1 MKKKTGKM
9 ILLTG
14 VLCIL
19 SLAVCACG
27 KTEEASGTQEP
38 QVAQGEGIPEDD
50 TEDDVSAP
58 KPEADAEGT
67 DAGNEPESP
76 EASPEPQSGESS
88 SQGTDSTQKEQ
99 LEEQPEQQP
108 EAQSQS
114 TSAASAE
121 WVDSTPNLEGD
132 IKELKDGQLT
142 VVEAITEKSDN
153 GGDIIV
159 APGSGDDS
167 EFNKIAV
174 TYDENTLFA
183 IQTIYDGGARFEMS
197 EATAADLASGQFIQ
211 VWGSPSGSGLKAT
224 QICIVKVA

>member
-9 ILLTG
+9 LLLTG

-27 KTEEASGTQEP
+27 KTEEASDTQEP
-38 QVAQGEGIPEDD
+38 QVVQGEPILEDD
-50 TEDDVSAP
+50 TKDDVSAP
-58 KPEADAEGT
+58 EPDAEGT
-67 DAGNEPESP
+67 DTGKEPESP

-99 LEEQPEQQP
+99 PEV
-108 EAQSQS
+108 QSQS
-114 TSAASAE
+114 TSGTSAE

-142 VVEAITEKSDN
+142 VVEAITTKSDN

-159 APGSGDDS
+159 VPGSEDDS

-183 IQTIYDGGARFEMS
+183 IQTIYDGGARSEMS
-197 EATAADLASGQFIQ
+197 EATAADLASGQFIR

>member
-1 MKKKTGKM
+1 MKKKAGKT

-27 KTEEASGTQEP
+27 KTEEASDTQEP
-38 QVAQGEGIPEDD
+38 QVVQGEPIPEDD
-50 TEDDVSAP
+50 TEDNVSAP
-58 KPEADAEGT
+58 EPEADAEGT
-67 DAGNEPESP
+67 DTGNEPESP
-76 EASPEPQSGESS
+76 EALPEPQSGESS
-88 SQGTDSTQKEQ
+88 SQGTDSAQKE
-99 LEEQPEQQP
+99 QP

-114 TSAASAE
+114 TSGTSAE

-153 GGDIIV
+153 GGDIV
-159 APGSGDDS
+159 VSPGSGDDS
-167 EFNKIAV
+167 EYNKIAV

-183 IQTIYDGGARFEMS
+183 IKTIYDGGARFEMS
-197 EATAADLASGQFIQ
+197 AATAADLASGQFIQ
-211 VWGSPSGSGLKAT
+211 VWGSSSGSGLKAT

>member
-1 MKKKTGKM
+1 MKRKTGKM

-27 KTEEASGTQEP
+27 KTEEASDTPEP
-38 QVAQGEGIPEDD
+38 QVVQGEPIPEDD

-58 KPEADAEGT
+58 EPEADAEGT
-67 DAGNEPESP
+67 DTGNEPESP

-99 LEEQPEQQP
+99 P

-114 TSAASAE
+114 TSGTSAE
-121 WVDSTPNLEGD
+121 WVDSTPSLEGD

-142 VVEAITEKSDN
+142 VVEAITEKSAN
-153 GGDIIV
+153 GGEIV
-159 APGSGDDS
+159 VTSGSGDDS

-183 IQTIYDGGARFEMS
+183 IQTIYDGGARSEMS
-197 EATAADLASGQFIQ
+197 EATAADLASGQFIR

>member
-1 MKKKTGKM
+1 MKRKTGKM

-27 KTEEASGTQEP
+27 KTEEASDTPEP
-38 QVAQGEGIPEDD
+38 QVVQGEPIPEDD
-50 TEDDVSAP
+50 TEDDASAP
-58 KPEADAEGT
+58 EPEADAEGT
-67 DAGNEPESP
+67 DTGNEPESP

-99 LEEQPEQQP
+99 P

-114 TSAASAE
+114 TSGTSAE

-142 VVEAITEKSDN
+142 VVEAITEKSAN
-153 GGDIIV
+153 GGEIV
-159 APGSGDDS
+159 VTSGSGDDS

-183 IQTIYDGGARFEMS
+183 IQTIYDGGARSEMS
-197 EATAADLASGQFIQ
+197 AATAADLASGQFIQ
-211 VWGSPSGSGLKAT
+211 VWGSSSDSGLKAT

>member
-1 MKKKTGKM
+1 MKRKTGKM

-27 KTEEASGTQEP
+27 KTEEASDTQEP
-38 QVAQGEGIPEDD
+38 QVVQGEPIPEDD
-50 TEDDVSAP
+50 AEDDASAP
-58 KPEADAEGT
+58 ESEADAEGT
-67 DAGNEPESP
+67 DTGNEPESP

-99 LEEQPEQQP
+99 P

-114 TSAASAE
+114 TSGTSAE

-153 GGDIIV
+153 GGDIV
-159 APGSGDDS
+159 VSPGSGDDS
-167 EFNKIAV
+167 EYNKIAV
-174 TYDENTLFA
+174 TYDENTLFT
-183 IQTIYDGGARFEMS
+183 IQTIYDGGARSEMS
-197 EATAADLASGQFIQ
+197 EATAADLASGQFIR

-224 QICIVKVA
+224 QICIVKVV

>member
-1 MKKKTGKM
+1 MKKKAGKT

-27 KTEEASGTQEP
+27 KTEEASDTQEP
-38 QVAQGEGIPEDD
+38 QVVQGEPIPEDD
-50 TEDDVSAP
+50 TEDDASAP
-58 KPEADAEGT
+58 EPEADAEGT
-67 DAGNEPESP
+67 DIGNEPESP
-76 EASPEPQSGESS
+76 ESSPEPQSGESG

-99 LEEQPEQQP
+99 P

-114 TSAASAE
+114 TSGTSAE

-153 GGDIIV
+153 GGDIV
-159 APGSGDDS
+159 VSPGSGDDS

-211 VWGSPSGSGLKAT
+211 VWGSSSGSGLKAT

>member
-27 KTEEASGTQEP
+27 KKEEASDTQEP
-38 QVAQGEGIPEDD
+38 QVVQGEPSPEDD
-50 TEDDVSAP
+50 TENDASAP
-58 KPEADAEGT
+58 EPEADAEGT
-67 DAGNEPESP
+67 DTGNEPESP

-99 LEEQPEQQP
+99 P

-114 TSAASAE
+114 TSGTSAE

-153 GGDIIV
+153 GGDIV
-159 APGSGDDS
+159 VSPGSGDDS
-167 EFNKIAV
+167 EYNKIAV
-174 TYDENTLFA
+174 TYDANTLFA
-183 IQTIYDGGARFEMS
+183 IQTIYDGGARSEMS
-197 EATAADLASGQFIQ
+197 AATAADLASGQFIQ
-211 VWGSPSGSGLKAT
+211 VWGSSSGSGLKAT
-224 QICIVKVA
+224 QICIVKVD

>member
-1 MKKKTGKM
+1 MKRKTGKI

-27 KTEEASGTQEP
+27 KKEEASDTPEP
-38 QVAQGEGIPEDD
+38 QVVQGEPIPKDD
-50 TEDDVSAP
+50 TEDDASAP
-58 KPEADAEGT
+58 EPEADAEGT

-99 LEEQPEQQP
+99 P

-114 TSAASAE
+114 TSGTSAE
-121 WVDSTPNLEGD
+121 WVDSTPSLEGD

-142 VVEAITEKSDN
+142 VVEALTEKSDN

-159 APGSGDDS
+159 VPGSEDDS
-167 EFNKIAV
+167 EFNKISV
-174 TYDENTLFA
+174 TYNENTLFA
-183 IQTIYDGGARFEMS
+183 IQTIYDGGARSEML
-197 EATAADLASGQFIQ
+197 EATAADLASGQFIR
-211 VWGSPSGSGLKAT
+211 VWGSPSDSRLKAT

>member
-1 MKKKTGKM
+1 MKRKTGKM

-27 KTEEASGTQEP
+27 KKEEASDTPEP
-38 QVAQGEGIPEDD
+38 QVVQGEPIPEDD
-50 TEDDVSAP
+50 TEDDASAP
-58 KPEADAEGT
+58 EPEADAEGT
-67 DAGNEPESP
+67 DTGNEPESP

-99 LEEQPEQQP
+99 P

-114 TSAASAE
+114 TSGTSAE

-153 GGDIIV
+153 GGDIV
-159 APGSGDDS
+159 VSPGSGDDS
-167 EFNKIAV
+167 EYNKIAV

-183 IQTIYDGGARFEMS
+183 IQTIYDGGARSEMS

-211 VWGSPSGSGLKAT
+211 VWGSSSGSGLKAT

>member
-27 KTEEASGTQEP
+27 KTEEASDTPEP
-38 QVAQGEGIPEDD
+38 QVVQGEPIPEDD
-50 TEDDVSAP
+50 TEDDASA
-58 KPEADAEGT
+58 PEADAEGT
-67 DAGNEPESP
+67 DTGNEPESP

-99 LEEQPEQQP
+99 P

-114 TSAASAE
+114 TSGTSAE

-159 APGSGDDS
+159 VPGSEDDS
-167 EFNKIAV
+167 EFNKISV
-174 TYDENTLFA
+174 TYNENTLFA
-183 IQTIYDGGARFEMS
+183 IQTIYDGGARSEMS
-197 EATAADLASGQFIQ
+197 AATAADLASGQFIQ
-211 VWGSPSGSGLKAT
+211 VWGSSSGSGLKAT

>member
-27 KTEEASGTQEP
+27 KKEEASDTQEP
-38 QVAQGEGIPEDD
+38 QVVQGEPIPEDD
-50 TEDDVSAP
+50 TEDDASAP
-58 KPEADAEGT
+58 EPEADAEGT
-67 DAGNEPESP
+67 DTGNEPESP

-99 LEEQPEQQP
+99 P

-114 TSAASAE
+114 TSGTSAE

-153 GGDIIV
+153 GGDIV
-159 APGSGDDS
+159 VSPGSGDDS

-183 IQTIYDGGARFEMS
+183 IQTIYDGGARSEMS
-197 EATAADLASGQFIQ
+197 EATAADLASGQFIR
-211 VWGSPSGSGLKAT
+211 VWGSSSGSGLKAT

>member
-27 KTEEASGTQEP
+27 KTEEASDTQEP
-38 QVAQGEGIPEDD
+38 QVVQGEPIPEDD
-50 TEDDVSAP
+50 TEDDASAP
-58 KPEADAEGT
+58 EPEADAEGT
-67 DAGNEPESP
+67 DTGNEPESP

-99 LEEQPEQQP
+99 P

-114 TSAASAE
+114 TSGTSAE
-121 WVDSTPNLEGD
+121 WVDSNPNLEGD

-142 VVEAITEKSDN
+142 VVEAITAKSDN

-159 APGSGDDS
+159 GPGSGDDS

-197 EATAADLASGQFIQ
+197 EATAADLAAGQHLR
-211 VWGSPSGSGLKAT
+211 VWGSSSGSGLKAT
-224 QICIVKVA
+224 QICIVEVA

>member
-27 KTEEASGTQEP
+27 KTEEASDTQEP
-38 QVAQGEGIPEDD
+38 QVVQGEPIPEDD
-50 TEDDVSAP
+50 TEDDASAP
-58 KPEADAEGT
+58 EPEADAEGT
-67 DAGNEPESP
+67 DTGNEPESP

-99 LEEQPEQQP
+99 P

-114 TSAASAE
+114 TSGTSAE

-159 APGSGDDS
+159 VPGSEDDS
-167 EFNKIAV
+167 EFNKISV
-174 TYDENTLFA
+174 TYNENTLFA
-183 IQTIYDGGARFEMS
+183 IQTIYDGGARSEMS
-197 EATAADLASGQFIQ
+197 EATAADLASGQFIR

>member
-1 MKKKTGKM
+1 MKNKTRKI

-14 VLCIL
+14 ALCIL

-27 KTEEASGTQEP
+27 KKEEASDIQEP
-38 QVAQGEGIPEDD
+38 QVVQSEPIPEDD
-50 TEDDVSAP
+50 TEDDVSTP
-58 KPEADAEGT
+58 EPEADAEET
-67 DAGNEPESP
+67 DTGNEPESP
-76 EASPEPQSGESS
+76 EPQSGES

-99 LEEQPEQQP
+99 LE
-108 EAQSQS
+108 AQSQS
-114 TSAASAE
+114 TSGTSAE

-153 GGDIIV
+153 GGDIV
-159 APGSGDDS
+159 VSPGSGDDS
-167 EFNKIAV
+167 EYNKIAV

-183 IQTIYDGGARFEMS
+183 IKTIYDGGARFEMS
-197 EATAADLASGQFIQ
+197 AATAADLASGQFIR

-224 QICIVKVA
+224 QICIVKVI

>member
-1 MKKKTGKM
+1 MKKKAGKT

-27 KTEEASGTQEP
+27 KTEEASDTQEP
-38 QVAQGEGIPEDD
+38 QVVQGEPIPEDD
-50 TEDDVSAP
+50 TEDNVSAP
-58 KPEADAEGT
+58 EPEADAEGT
-67 DAGNEPESP
+67 DTGNEPESP

-99 LEEQPEQQP
+99 P

-114 TSAASAE
+114 TSGTSAE

-142 VVEAITEKSDN
+142 VVEAITAKSDN
-153 GGDIIV
+153 GGDIMV
-159 APGSGDDS
+159 GPGSGDDS
-167 EFNKIAV
+167 EFNKISV

-183 IQTIYDGGARFEMS
+183 IQTIYDGGARSEMS
-197 EATAADLASGQFIQ
+197 EATAADLASGQFIK

-224 QICIVKVA
+224 QICIVKVD

>member
-27 KTEEASGTQEP
+27 KTEEASDTQEP
-38 QVAQGEGIPEDD
+38 QVVQGEPIPEDD

-58 KPEADAEGT
+58 EPEADAEGT
-67 DAGNEPESP
+67 DTGNEPESP

-99 LEEQPEQQP
+99 P

-114 TSAASAE
+114 TSGTSAE

-153 GGDIIV
+153 GGDIV
-159 APGSGDDS
+159 VSPGSGDDS
-167 EFNKIAV
+167 EYNKIAV

-183 IQTIYDGGARFEMS
+183 IQTIYDGGARSEMS
-197 EATAADLASGQFIQ
+197 EATAADLASGQFIR
-211 VWGSPSGSGLKAT
+211 VWGSSSGSGLKAT

>member
-27 KTEEASGTQEP
+27 KKEEASDTQEP
-38 QVAQGEGIPEDD
+38 QVVQGEPIPEDD
-50 TEDDVSAP
+50 TEDDASAP
-58 KPEADAEGT
+58 EPEADAEGT
-67 DAGNEPESP
+67 DTGNEPESP
-76 EASPEPQSGESS
+76 ESSPEPQSGESG

-99 LEEQPEQQP
+99 P

-114 TSAASAE
+114 TSGTSAE

-153 GGDIIV
+153 GGDIV
-159 APGSGDDS
+159 VSPGSGDDS
-167 EFNKIAV
+167 EYNKIAV

-183 IQTIYDGGARFEMS
+183 IKTIYDGGARFEMS
-197 EATAADLASGQFIQ
+197 AATAADLASGQFIK
-211 VWGSPSGSGLKAT
+211 VWGSSSGSGLKAT

>member
-1 MKKKTGKM
+1 MKKKTRKI

-27 KTEEASGTQEP
+27 KTEEASDTQEP
-38 QVAQGEGIPEDD
+38 QVVQGEPIPEDD
-50 TEDDVSAP
+50 TEDDASAP
-58 KPEADAEGT
+58 EPEADAEGT
-67 DAGNEPESP
+67 DTGNEPESP

-99 LEEQPEQQP
+99 P

-114 TSAASAE
+114 TSGTSAE

-153 GGDIIV
+153 GGDIV
-159 APGSGDDS
+159 VSPGSGDDS
-167 EFNKIAV
+167 EYNKIAV

-183 IQTIYDGGARFEMS
+183 IKTIYDGGARFEMS
-197 EATAADLASGQFIQ
+197 AATAADLASGQFIQ
-211 VWGSPSGSGLKAT
+211 VWGSSSGSGLKAT

>member
-1 MKKKTGKM
+1 MKRKTGKM

-27 KTEEASGTQEP
+27 KKEEASDTPEP
-38 QVAQGEGIPEDD
+38 QVVQGEPIPEDD
-50 TEDDVSAP
+50 TEDDASAP
-58 KPEADAEGT
+58 EPEADAEGT

-99 LEEQPEQQP
+99 P

-114 TSAASAE
+114 TSGTSAE

-159 APGSGDDS
+159 VPGSGDDS

-183 IQTIYDGGARFEMS
+183 IQTIYDGGSRSEMS
-197 EATAADLASGQFIQ
+197 EATAADLASGQFIR
-211 VWGSPSGSGLKAT
+211 VWGSSSGSGLKAT

>member
-1 MKKKTGKM
+1 MKRKTGKM

-27 KTEEASGTQEP
+27 KTEEASDTPEP
-38 QVAQGEGIPEDD
+38 QVVQGEPIPEDD
-50 TEDDVSAP
+50 TEDDASAP
-58 KPEADAEGT
+58 EPEADAEGT
-67 DAGNEPESP
+67 DTGNEPESP
-76 EASPEPQSGESS
+76 EVSPEPQSGESS
-88 SQGTDSTQKEQ
+88 SQGTDSAQKE
-99 LEEQPEQQP
+99 QP

-114 TSAASAE
+114 TSGISAE

-159 APGSGDDS
+159 VPGSEDDS
-167 EFNKIAV
+167 EFNKISV

-183 IQTIYDGGARFEMS
+183 IQTIYDGGAGSEMS
-197 EATAADLASGQFIQ
+197 EATAADLASGQFIR
-211 VWGSPSGSGLKAT
+211 VCGRPSGSGLKAT
-224 QICIVKVA
+224 QICIVKVI

>member
-27 KTEEASGTQEP
+27 KTEEASDTQEP
-38 QVAQGEGIPEDD
+38 QVVQGEPIPEDD
-50 TEDDVSAP
+50 TEDDASAP
-58 KPEADAEGT
+58 EPEADAEGT
-67 DAGNEPESP
+67 DTGNEPESP

-99 LEEQPEQQP
+99 P

-114 TSAASAE
+114 TSGTSAE

-153 GGDIIV
+153 GGDIV
-159 APGSGDDS
+159 VSPGSGDDS

-183 IQTIYDGGARFEMS
+183 IQTIYDGGARSEMS
-197 EATAADLASGQFIQ
+197 EATAADLASGQFIR
-211 VWGSPSGSGLKAT
+211 VWGSPSDSGLKAT

>member
-1 MKKKTGKM
+1 MKRKTGKM

-27 KTEEASGTQEP
+27 KKEEASDTQEP
-38 QVAQGEGIPEDD
+38 QVVQGEPIPEDD

-58 KPEADAEGT
+58 EPEADAEGT
-67 DAGNEPESP
+67 DTGNEPESP

-99 LEEQPEQQP
+99 P

-114 TSAASAE
+114 TSGTSAE

-142 VVEAITEKSDN
+142 VVENITAKSDN

-159 APGSGDDS
+159 GPGSGDDS
-167 EFNKIAV
+167 EFNKITV

-183 IQTIYDGGARFEMS
+183 IQTIYDGGDRSEMS

-211 VWGSPSGSGLKAT
+211 VWGSSSGSGLKAT

>member
-27 KTEEASGTQEP
+27 KKEEASDTQEP
-38 QVAQGEGIPEDD
+38 QVVQGEPIPEDD

-58 KPEADAEGT
+58 EPETDAEGT
-67 DAGNEPESP
+67 DTGNEPESP

-99 LEEQPEQQP
+99 P

-114 TSAASAE
+114 TSGTSAE

-153 GGDIIV
+153 GGDIV
-159 APGSGDDS
+159 VSPGSGDDS
-167 EFNKIAV
+167 EYNKIAV

-183 IQTIYDGGARFEMS
+183 IKTIYDGGARFEMS
-197 EATAADLASGQFIQ
+197 AATAADLASGQFIQ
-211 VWGSPSGSGLKAT
+211 VWGSSSGSGLKAT

>member
-1 MKKKTGKM
+1 MKRKTGKM

-27 KTEEASGTQEP
+27 KKEEASGTQEP
-38 QVAQGEGIPEDD
+38 QVVQGEPIPEDD
-50 TEDDVSAP
+50 TEDDASAP
-58 KPEADAEGT
+58 EAEADAEGT
-67 DAGNEPESP
+67 DTGNEPESP

-99 LEEQPEQQP
+99 P

-114 TSAASAE
+114 TSGTSAE

-159 APGSGDDS
+159 VPGSGDDS
-167 EFNKIAV
+167 AFNKIAV

-183 IQTIYDGGARFEMS
+183 IQTIYDGGSRSEMS
-197 EATAADLASGQFIQ
+197 EATAADLASGQFIR
-211 VWGSPSGSGLKAT
+211 VWGSSSGSGLKAT
-224 QICIVKVA
+224 QICIVKVD

>member
-1 MKKKTGKM
+1 MKRKTRKI

-27 KTEEASGTQEP
+27 KKEEASDTPEP
-38 QVAQGEGIPEDD
+38 QVVQGEPIPEDD
-50 TEDDVSAP
+50 TEDDASAP
-58 KPEADAEGT
+58 EPEADAEGT
-67 DAGNEPESP
+67 DAGNEPE
-76 EASPEPQSGESS
+76 SPEPQSGESS

-99 LEEQPEQQP
+99 P

-114 TSAASAE
+114 TSGTSAE

-142 VVEAITEKSDN
+142 VIEAITARSDN

-159 APGSGDDS
+159 GPGSKDDS
-167 EFNKIAV
+167 EFNKIMV

-183 IQTIYDGGARFEMS
+183 IQTIYDGGARSEMS
-197 EATAADLASGQFIQ
+197 EATAADLASGQFIR

>member
-1 MKKKTGKM
+1 MKRKTGKM

-27 KTEEASGTQEP
+27 KKEEASDTPEP
-38 QVAQGEGIPEDD
+38 QVVQGEPIPEDD
-50 TEDDVSAP
+50 TEDDASAP
-58 KPEADAEGT
+58 EPEADAEGT
-67 DAGNEPESP
+67 DTGNEPESP

-99 LEEQPEQQP
+99 P

-114 TSAASAE
+114 TSGTSAE

-153 GGDIIV
+153 GGDIV
-159 APGSGDDS
+159 VSPGSGDDS
-167 EFNKIAV
+167 EYNKIAV

-183 IQTIYDGGARFEMS
+183 IQTIYDGGARSEMS
-197 EATAADLASGQFIQ
+197 AATAADLASGQFIQ
-211 VWGSPSGSGLKAT
+211 VWGSSSGSGLKAT

>member
-9 ILLTG
+9 LLLTG
-14 VLCIL
+14 ALCIL

-27 KTEEASGTQEP
+27 KTEEASDTQEP
-38 QVAQGEGIPEDD
+38 QVVQGEPIPEDD
-50 TEDDVSAP
+50 TEDDASAP
-58 KPEADAEGT
+58 EPEADAEGT
-67 DAGNEPESP
+67 DTGNEPESP

-99 LEEQPEQQP
+99 P

-114 TSAASAE
+114 TSGTSAE

-142 VVEAITEKSDN
+142 VVEAITAKSDN

-159 APGSGDDS
+159 VPGSGDDS

-197 EATAADLASGQFIQ
+197 EATAADLAAGQHLR
-211 VWGSPSGSGLKAT
+211 VWGSSSGSGLKAT
-224 QICIVKVA
+224 QICIVEVA

>member
-27 KTEEASGTQEP
+27 KTEEASDIQEP
-38 QVAQGEGIPEDD
+38 QVVQGEPIPEDD
-50 TEDDVSAP
+50 TEDDASAP
-58 KPEADAEGT
+58 EPEADAEGT

-76 EASPEPQSGESS
+76 EP
-88 SQGTDSTQKEQ
+88 
-99 LEEQPEQQP
+99 
-108 EAQSQS
+108 QSQS
-114 TSAASAE
+114 TSGTSAE

-153 GGDIIV
+153 GGDIV
-159 APGSGDDS
+159 VSPGSGDDS
-167 EFNKIAV
+167 EYNKIAV

-197 EATAADLASGQFIQ
+197 AATAADLASGQFIQ
-211 VWGSPSGSGLKAT
+211 VWGSSSGSGLKAT

>member
-1 MKKKTGKM
+1 MKKKTRKI

-27 KTEEASGTQEP
+27 KKEEASDTPEP
-38 QVAQGEGIPEDD
+38 QVVQGEPIPEDD
-50 TEDDVSAP
+50 TEDDVSTP
-58 KPEADAEGT
+58 EPEADAEET
-67 DAGNEPESP
+67 DTGNEPESP

-99 LEEQPEQQP
+99 P

-114 TSAASAE
+114 TSGTSAE

-153 GGDIIV
+153 GGDIV
-159 APGSGDDS
+159 VSPGSGDDS
-167 EFNKIAV
+167 EYNKIAV

-183 IQTIYDGGARFEMS
+183 IKTIYDGGARFEMS
-197 EATAADLASGQFIQ
+197 AATAADLASGQFIQ
-211 VWGSPSGSGLKAT
+211 VWGSSSGSGLKAT

>member
-27 KTEEASGTQEP
+27 KTEEASDTPEP
-38 QVAQGEGIPEDD
+38 QVVQGEPIPEDD

-58 KPEADAEGT
+58 EPEADAEGT
-67 DAGNEPESP
+67 DTGNEPESP

-99 LEEQPEQQP
+99 P

-114 TSAASAE
+114 TSGTSAE

-159 APGSGDDS
+159 VPGSGDDS

-197 EATAADLASGQFIQ
+197 AATAADLASGQFIQ
-211 VWGSPSGSGLKAT
+211 VWGSSSGSGLKAT

>member
-27 KTEEASGTQEP
+27 KTEEASDTQEP
-38 QVAQGEGIPEDD
+38 QVVQGEPIPEDD
-50 TEDDVSAP
+50 TEDDASAP
-58 KPEADAEGT
+58 EPEADAEGT
-67 DAGNEPESP
+67 DTGNEPESP

-99 LEEQPEQQP
+99 P

-114 TSAASAE
+114 TSGTSAE

-142 VVEAITEKSDN
+142 VVEAITAKSDN

-159 APGSGDDS
+159 VPGSGDDS

-183 IQTIYDGGARFEMS
+183 IQTIYDGGARSEMS
-197 EATAADLASGQFIQ
+197 EAAAADLASGQFIR
-211 VWGSPSGSGLKAT
+211 VWGSSSGSGLKAT

>member
-1 MKKKTGKM
+1 MKRKTGKM

-27 KTEEASGTQEP
+27 KTEEASDTQEP
-38 QVAQGEGIPEDD
+38 QVVQGEPIPEDD
-50 TEDDVSAP
+50 TEDDVSALEP
-58 KPEADAEGT
+58 AAYTEET
-67 DAGNEPESP
+67 DTGNEPESP

-99 LEEQPEQQP
+99 P

-114 TSAASAE
+114 TSGTSAE

-142 VVEAITEKSDN
+142 VVEAITAKSDN

-159 APGSGDDS
+159 VPGSEDDS

-183 IQTIYDGGARFEMS
+183 IQTIYDGGARSEMS
-197 EATAADLASGQFIQ
+197 EATAADLASGQFIR
-211 VWGSPSGSGLKAT
+211 VWGSPSDSRLKAT

>member
-27 KTEEASGTQEP
+27 KKEEASDTPEP
-38 QVAQGEGIPEDD
+38 QVVQGEPIPEDD
-50 TEDDVSAP
+50 TENDASAP
-58 KPEADAEGT
+58 EPEADAEGT
-67 DAGNEPESP
+67 DTGNEPESP

-88 SQGTDSTQKEQ
+88 SQGTDNTQKE
-99 LEEQPEQQP
+99 QP

-114 TSAASAE
+114 TSGTSAE

-153 GGDIIV
+153 GGDIV
-159 APGSGDDS
+159 VSPGSGDDS
-167 EFNKIAV
+167 EYNKIAV

-183 IQTIYDGGARFEMS
+183 IKTIYDGGARFEMS
-197 EATAADLASGQFIQ
+197 AATAADLASGQFIQ
-211 VWGSPSGSGLKAT
+211 VWGSSSGSGLKAA

>member
-9 ILLTG
+9 ILLAG

-27 KTEEASGTQEP
+27 KTEEASDTQEP
-38 QVAQGEGIPEDD
+38 QVVQGEPIPEDD
-50 TEDDVSAP
+50 TEDDASAP
-58 KPEADAEGT
+58 EPEADAEGT

-76 EASPEPQSGESS
+76 EP
-88 SQGTDSTQKEQ
+88 
-99 LEEQPEQQP
+99 
-108 EAQSQS
+108 QSQS
-114 TSAASAE
+114 TSGTSAE
-121 WVDSTPNLEGD
+121 WVDSTPILEGD

-159 APGSGDDS
+159 VPGSGDDS

-211 VWGSPSGSGLKAT
+211 VWGSSSGSGLKAT

>member
-1 MKKKTGKM
+1 MKRKTGKM

-27 KTEEASGTQEP
+27 KTEEASDTQEP
-38 QVAQGEGIPEDD
+38 QVVQGEPIPEDD
-50 TEDDVSAP
+50 TEDDASAP
-58 KPEADAEGT
+58 EPEADAEGT

-76 EASPEPQSGESS
+76 EASPEQHSGESS

-99 LEEQPEQQP
+99 P

-114 TSAASAE
+114 TSGTSAE

-153 GGDIIV
+153 GGDIV
-159 APGSGDDS
+159 VSPGSGDDS
-167 EFNKIAV
+167 EYNKIAV

-183 IQTIYDGGARFEMS
+183 IKTIYDGGARSEMS
-197 EATAADLASGQFIQ
+197 AATAADLASGQFIQ
-211 VWGSPSGSGLKAT
+211 VWGSSSGSGLKAT